1 MIGAASLTRFRE
13 LLQRRLGWTFAD
25 HDLGQTATV
34 LEARARAHGLSD
46 REYLDRLTGRRW
58 TTETA
63 ELAQALSI
71 TETYFFRHSEQFRVL
86 RDRVLPELIEAR
98 AGQRVLRLFSVGCSS
113 GEEAYSLAIAAVRA
127 RPDPDWIVAVTGVD
141 ANREMLRRA
150 RAADYSPW
158 SLRETPEDV
167 RRRWF
172 RRTAEGFRVADEIV
186 SVVRFVEHNVATD
199 DPQLWHPAGYDVIFC
214 RNLLMYLTEDVRA
227 DLIRRMT
234 RALTDGGFLFLGHTD
249 SLGSRPE
256 GLELCHA
263 DGTVYYRRQT
273 PARTSEP
280 ALSRASEPAPAR
292 RSEPTP
298 ARVPESAPVRASEP
312 APAPRRIVPAPVTA
326 AAARPPAG
334 PDSLRGA
341 LALMREDRFA
351 EALAVIGTR
360 DVLPRGVLL
369 AQLGRL
375 DEARDTAHRLLH
387 AGGPQA
393 DAHHLLGVCHELDCA
408 EQAVG
413 QYRLAAYLDPQF
425 AMPRLRMGLLARRR
439 GDDRGSAEYLEA
451 ALELLTTEDDDRI
464 VLFGGGFGRLALTM
478 LCRTELDACGARR

>member
-25 HDLGQTATV
+25 HDLGQTAEV
-34 LEARARAHGLSD
+34 LAARARAHGLSD
-46 REYLDRLTGRRW
+46 REYLDRLAGRRW
-58 TTETA
+58 TAEIA

-127 RPDPDWIVAVTGVD
+127 RPGPDWIVTVTGVD

-158 SLRETPEDV
+158 ALRETPEDV

-186 SVVRFVEHNVATD
+186 AAVRFVEHNVATD
-199 DPQLWHPAGYDVIFC
+199 DPQLWHPARYDVIFC

-227 DLIRRMT
+227 DLIRRIT

-249 SLGSRPE
+249 SLGSRPD

-263 DGTVYYRRQT
+263 DGTVYYQRRV
-273 PARTSEP
+273 PAR
-280 ALSRASEPAPAR
+280 AAEPAP
-292 RSEPTP
+292 P
-298 ARVPESAPVRASEP
+298 
-312 APAPRRIVPAPVTA
+312 PRRAVPAPVTA
-326 AAARPPAG
+326 AEARPPAG
-334 PDSLRGA
+334 AESLDRA
-341 LALMREDRFA
+341 LALIHEDRFA
-351 EALAVIGTR
+351 EALAAIGPR

-369 AQLGRL
+369 AQLGRV

-408 EQAVG
+408 EQAAG

-439 GDDRGSAEYLEA
+439 GDDRGAAEHLEA
-451 ALELLTTEDDDRI
+451 ALELLTAENDDRI

-478 LCRTELDACGARR
+478 LCRTELDACGVRR

>member
-25 HDLGQTATV
+25 HDLGQTAEV
-34 LEARARAHGLSD
+34 LTARARAHGLNE
-46 REYLDRLTGRRW
+46 REYLDRLAGRRW

-86 RDRVLPELIEAR
+86 NERALPELLEAR
-98 AGQRVLRLFSVGCSS
+98 AGQRVLRLLSVGCSS

-127 RPDPDWIVAVTGVD
+127 RPGPDWIVTVTGVD

-150 RAADYSPW
+150 RTAAYSPW
-158 SLRETPEDV
+158 SLRDTPEDV

-172 RRTAEGFRVADEIV
+172 RRTADGFRVADEIV
-186 SVVRFVEHNVATD
+186 SAVRFVEHNVATD

-214 RNLLMYLTEDVRA
+214 RNLLMYLTEEVRA

-234 RALTDGGFLFLGHTD
+234 RALADGGFLFLGHTD

-256 GLELCHA
+256 GLELCHS
-263 DGTVYYRRQT
+263 DGTVYYRRQA
-273 PARTSEP
+273 PARTPEP
-280 ALSRASEPAPAR
+280 S
-292 RSEPTP
+292 
-298 ARVPESAPVRASEP
+298 
-312 APAPRRIVPAPVTA
+312 PAPRLTVAAPA
-326 AAARPPAG
+326 AAPRRPAG
-334 PDSLRGA
+334 ADPLQRA

-351 EALAVIGTR
+351 DALDAIGTR

-369 AQLGRL
+369 AQVGRI

-387 AGGPQA
+387 TGGPQA

-408 EQAVG
+408 EKAVG
-413 QYRLAAYLDPQF
+413 QYRLAAYLDPRF

-439 GDDRGSAEYLEA
+439 GDDRGAAEHLEA
-451 ALELLTTEDDDRI
+451 ATELLTTEDEDRI

-478 LCRTELDACGARR
+478 LCRTELDSCGVRR